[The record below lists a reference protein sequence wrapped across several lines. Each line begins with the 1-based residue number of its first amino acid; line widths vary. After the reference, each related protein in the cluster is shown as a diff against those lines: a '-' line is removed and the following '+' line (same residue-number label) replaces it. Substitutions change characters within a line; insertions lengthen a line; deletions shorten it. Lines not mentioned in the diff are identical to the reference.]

1 MTTLNLKPTHKPIKD
16 YYDALD
22 QFDQLG
28 FTHETAV
35 RSAFQSLLQ
44 HYGQKLKWTL
54 VPEHSMTPLIRGARG
69 VKNKRI
75 VIDGALIDSFQLS
88 HGYWEAKDIHDDL
101 PIQAQ
106 RKFDVQATLATT
118 SFSKPHNAQSFG
130 RTIDACLTPI

>member
-1 MTTLNLKPTHKPIKD
+1 MATLNLKPTNKPIQD

-44 HYGQKLKWTL
+44 HYGRVFNWTL

-69 VKNKRI
+69 VKNRRI
-75 VIDGALIDSFQLS
+75 VIDGALIDRF
-88 HGYWEAKDIHDDL
+88 
-101 PIQAQ
+101 P
-106 RKFDVQATLATT
+106 T
-118 SFSKPHNAQSFG
+118 
-130 RTIDACLTPI
+130 

>member
-1 MTTLNLKPTHKPIKD
+1 MTSLNIKPTHKPIED

-22 QFDQLG
+22 QFDRLG

-54 VPEHSMTPLIRGARG
+54 VPEHSMTPLTRGDRG

-75 VIDGALIDSFQLS
+75 VIDGALVDSFQLS
-88 HGYWEAKDIHDDL
+88 HGYWEAKDIHDNL
-101 PIQAQ
+101 PIQVQ
-106 RKFDVQATLATT
+106 RKFEAGYPSRQHPFSNPKTRHPLAER
-118 SFSKPHNAQSFG
+118 SPG
-130 RTIDACLTPI
+130 P